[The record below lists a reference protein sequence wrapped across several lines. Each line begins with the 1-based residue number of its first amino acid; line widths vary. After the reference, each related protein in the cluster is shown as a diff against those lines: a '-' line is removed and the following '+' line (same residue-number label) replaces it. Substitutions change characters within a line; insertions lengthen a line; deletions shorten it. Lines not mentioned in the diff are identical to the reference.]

1 MHAEA
6 VSNSGLALN
15 ELKKNMIVVFDV
27 DTTGKRR
34 VAINLR
40 ILAQPVQTSRRA
52 GVRHGHVHLHT
63 SAAQRRRVCRVVSG
77 PWRL

>member
-27 DTTGKRR
+27 DTSGKRR

-40 ILAQPVQTSRRA
+40 ILAHPVQTSRRA
-52 GVRHGHVHLHT
+52 EVRHVHQPRCL
-63 SAAQRRRVCRVVSG
+63 
-77 PWRL
+77 

>member
-40 ILAQPVQTSRRA
+40 ILAQPVVQTSRRTE
-52 GVRHGHVHLHT
+52 VRHVVHPHT
-63 SAAQRRRVCRVVSG
+63 SAGQRRRVCRDLPE

>member
-27 DTTGKRR
+27 DTSGKRR

-52 GVRHGHVHLHT
+52 GVRHDVHLHT
-63 SAAQRRRVCRVVSG
+63 SAGQRRRVCRGLSG
-77 PWRL
+77 PGRL

>member
-40 ILAQPVQTSRRA
+40 ILAQPVQTSGRA
-52 GVRHGHVHLHT
+52 GVRPVHLHT
-63 SAAQRRRVCRVVSG
+63 SAGQRRRVCRGLSG